1 MTEQS
6 NLIQKLDELIGL
18 FQQLKE
24 RATKEGIIVRN
35 DALYQNF
42 DLLVS
47 NYQMMKDNLP
57 QGLIEEMAA
66 PLKNMISELI
76 DQLKKELG
84 SEIVATKS
92 KTVRELENIDQL
104 LSSGKLNEEQINQ
117 LLDERAKLLSGEKSI

>member
-6 NLIQKLDELIGL
+6 NLLQKLDELIGL

-24 RATKEGIIVRN
+24 RATKDGVIVRN

-42 DLLVS
+42 DLLVN

-66 PLKNMISELI
+66 PLKTMITDLI
-76 DQLKKELG
+76 EQLKKELG
-84 SEIVATKS
+84 PDVEVLKS
-92 KTVRELENIDQL
+92 KTSRELESIDQL
-104 LSSGKLNEEQINQ
+104 LRSGKLNEEQINQ
-117 LLDERAKLLSGEKSI
+117 LLDERAKLVANQQS